1 MKPLPTGALLA
12 TLLATLPLRA
22 DMVSQTNTFSGTP
35 NFFGTLVFDK
45 FNAAAAGYTVT
56 QVVITSTLNIDGF
69 TLSVSNIGA
78 GNATLD
84 AYAFGARNRVII
96 TPLNET
102 NTVIATNA
110 DEPGTL
116 IEPGQKVTIQGTAQ
130 QSRSVRTLIASNEMA
145 EFLGSGTFGVNY
157 SASQTKTV
165 STTGSTTD
173 AMTPSTA
180 WGSVVL
186 SFFYA
191 VPEPSTWM
199 MIGFGILFLALTAG
213 CRRTD

>member
-1 MKPLPTGALLA
+1 MKRTVPLLLLCALAWSLA
-12 TLLATLPLRA
+12 RG
-22 DMVSQTNTFSGTP
+22 DVVSQTNTFSGTP
-35 NFFGTLVFDK
+35 NFSGVLVFDK
-45 FNAAAAGYTVT
+45 FNAAAAGWTVT
-56 QVVITSTLNIDGF
+56 QIVVSSALSIDGF
-69 TLSVSNIGA
+69 SLSVSNIGA

-96 TPLNET
+96 TPLGET
-102 NTVIATNA
+102 NTIVATNA
-110 DEPGTL
+110 GEPGTV
-116 IEPGQKVTIQGTAQ
+116 IAPGEKVTINGTRQ
-130 QSRSVRTLIASNEMA
+130 DSSSVRTVIASNEMA
-145 EFLGSGTFGVNY
+145 QFLGSGTFDVNY

-173 AMTPSTA
+173 MMTPSTA

-199 MIGFGILFLALTAG
+199 MIGTGAAFLLVVAG
-213 CRRTD
+213 RRREG